1 MAHYIAQQTD
11 ESIRCLFLDFV
22 GWNAEAPCSFVFF
35 FKVKP
40 AAHFSQNQIT
50 SDQPA
55 VGGHLDKE
63 RKIFGVLF
71 IFIFILTMAMISKPF
86 ISR

>member
-1 MAHYIAQQTD
+1 MECGGTM
-11 ESIRCLFLDFV
+11 FV
-22 GWNAEAPCSFVFF
+22 RLF

-55 VGGHLDKE
+55 VGGHLDKKE
-63 RKIFGVLF
+63 KYFGVLF
-71 IFIFILTMAMISKPF
+71 IFIFILTMAMISANPLFPGNDIHWFYAEQFLFVFQSK
-86 ISR
+86 